1 MSHWIILHAKG
12 RSDEAIKME
21 NLLQLIYHWR
31 DSKAEELHM
40 APVSVIPDHVAK
52 AVAYTKSKNVT
63 DLETAGVRIIGVED
77 LAEKITNYIHEHL
90 VASVVTSLSS
100 SMLSTTPLKRG
111 SIDGNPIITISFNF
125 ILLFI

>member
-21 NLLQLIYHWR
+21 TVLQLIYHWR
-31 DSKAEELHM
+31 NSKAEELHM

-52 AVAYTKSKNVT
+52 

-111 SIDGNPIITISFNF
+111 SIDGNPTDRLGS
-125 ILLFI
+125 